1 MAEASQSKYI
11 RLFVEQS
18 AFEHVAK
25 LVVDLVVSLG
35 NPSAAKINH
44 QFFDAF

>member
-18 AFEHVAK
+18 AFEHVAEM
-25 LVVDLVVSLG
+25 VVDLVVSLG
-35 NPSAAKINH
+35 NPSAAKIND